1 MARSKVGSLENE
13 GTAMNEF
20 KVDAM
25 SCGHCVRA
33 VTEAL
38 QATDPAAK
46 VEVDLARKT
55 VRVESSRPRAD
66 LALALAEAG
75 YAPA

>member
-1 MARSKVGSLENE
+1 
-13 GTAMNEF
+13 MNEF
-20 KVDAM
+20 HVEAM

-38 QATDPAAK
+38 HEADPAAT
-46 VEVDLARKT
+46 VDVDLVQKT
-55 VRVESSRPRAD
+55 VRVESARPRAA
-66 LALALAEAG
+66 LAQALAEAG